1 MKMKLGRH
9 QWCVVIKL
17 GIEKNAKVII
27 CVELN
32 PRAFNLL
39 LGGNVYIYGPC
50 HRDKYIDRKGIRQ
63 CVKDRFSMSLGIM
76 KHLGQKDPKEYNYK
90 HKSERNRDHRCCNK
104 VQLRGEKKTYSLEMI
119 TKYLLTIVFD
129 I

>member
-39 LGGNVYIYGPC
+39 LGGNVYMDPAIGINILIGMELDNVLKIDSQC
-50 HRDKYIDRKGIRQ
+50 HW
-63 CVKDRFSMSLGIM
+63 
-76 KHLGQKDPKEYNYK
+76 E
-90 HKSERNRDHRCCNK
+90 
-104 VQLRGEKKTYSLEMI
+104 
-119 TKYLLTIVFD
+119 
-129 I
+129 